1 VEPSPA
7 LRIRSTLGPG
17 VVVNDGRVGGRER
30 CAVATRDDAAIAE
43 VSEDVGT
50 ARLHPSAS
58 NGESSTVAGVL
69 SRLESLLDR
78 PGRIVL
84 LIAVFAALPI
94 LVLGELSAS
103 DTRARIQQQRLDADA
118 RAAQRAADIVD
129 ARSRALLTGILSV
142 APNEELIRLMSQPP
156 SDASLLVLQMQLS
169 AFRHALGVDVRQ
181 LAAVDLQGVV
191 RALSPSDPALLG
203 RTHPSRA
210 ISSVIEYQ
218 GFRGNFGEARYAADG
233 RPVLDVATLDVLP
246 SIRTPTYILAAELD
260 LQTALGV
267 PLEGGIRDLYLI
279 DSKGRLVWRAAA
291 AAAPQEIA
299 PGTALAPLAEGR
311 EVALIGDDPIGGGQR
326 MLASAPVLQL
336 GWHVV
341 AVSDPGQPELELVLG
356 QLLVSR
362 IVLVAVVLGGGLLI
376 ARAASQVAHR
386 RRALALANAQLDRAN
401 HAKSEFLANMSHELR
416 TPLNAIIGFSEVLG
430 QRYFGELNEKQSEY
444 VRDITDAGKHQLAL
458 INDILDLAKVEAGR
472 MELQLSEFSL
482 VAAVE
487 VSLTM
492 IRERASLKEI
502 ALVSN
507 IDPSIEITADERKIK
522 QVLFNLLSNA
532 VKFTPIG
539 GAITLTARPSAAEIV
554 ISVRDTGVGIAPE
567 DQARIFEEFHQTRSG
582 QREEASTGLGLTLA
596 RKFVELHGG
605 RIWVESEV
613 AKGSTFLFTLP
624 LARPAAISA
633 S

>member
-1 VEPSPA
+1 M
-7 LRIRSTLGPG
+7 
-17 VVVNDGRVGGRER
+17 
-30 CAVATRDDAAIAE
+30 
-43 VSEDVGT
+43 
-50 ARLHPSAS
+50 
-58 NGESSTVAGVL
+58 L
-69 SRLESLLDR
+69 SRLESLLDQ
-78 PGRIVL
+78 PGRVVL
-84 LIAVFAALPI
+84 LVAVFAALPI

-103 DTRARIQQQRLDADA
+103 DTRARIQQQRLDADT

-142 APNEELIRLMSQPP
+142 APNEELVRLMSQPP
-156 SDASLLVLQMQLS
+156 SDASLLVLQRQLS

-210 ISSVIEYQ
+210 ISSVIESQ

-233 RPVLDVATLDVLP
+233 RPVLDVATLDVFP

-260 LQTALGV
+260 LQTALQV

-279 DSKGRLVWRAAA
+279 DSKGHLVWRAAA
-291 AAAPQEIA
+291 AAAAALQEIS

-326 MLASAPVLQL
+326 MLASATVRQL

-341 AVSDPGQPELELVLG
+341 AVSDPGQPELELVLS

-362 IVLVAVVLGGGLLI
+362 IVLVAVLLGGGLLL
-376 ARAASQVAHR
+376 AGAASQVARR

-444 VRDITDAGKHQLAL
+444 VRDISDAGKHQLAL

-472 MELQLSEFSL
+472 MELQLSAFSL
-482 VAAVE
+482 AAAVE

-492 IRERASLKEI
+492 IRERASLKDI

-507 IDPSIEITADERKIK
+507 IDPSIHITADERKIK

-554 ISVRDTGVGIAPE
+554 ISVQDTGTGIAPE
-567 DQARIFEEFHQTRSG
+567 DQARIFEEFQQTRSG
-582 QREEASTGLGLTLA
+582 QRVEASTGLGLTLA
-596 RKFVELHGG
+596 RQFVELHGG

-624 LARPAAISA
+624 LAPPAAISA